1 MTKWIVLKVV
11 LLTSLI
17 EYYFIN
23 ELYYCVSWAIQS
35 LFFMIAALIVLIALI
50 MISFKYVKSA
60 FLISCLG
67 GMFIVSFCSYKL
79 TILNYLKN
87 ESDKLIRFASNEK
100 IASGKYPS
108 KLKYKIDNR
117 IIYTKIDDNNF
128 NIFYYVTDD
137 NSGHFFNPKEG
148 WGYMDD

>member
-1 MTKWIVLKVV
+1 MTKWIVLIVV
-11 LLTSLI
+11 LFTSLV

-23 ELYYCVSWAIQS
+23 ELYYCVNWAIQS
-35 LFFMIAALIVLIALI
+35 LFFIIAAMIVLIAFI

-60 FLISCLG
+60 FLISCLSG
-67 GMFIVSFCSYKL
+67 IFIVSFCVYKL
-79 TILNYLKN
+79 TILTYLKN
-87 ESDKLIRFASNEK
+87 ESDKLIRFANNEK

-108 KLKYKIDNR
+108 KLKHIIDDR

-128 NIFYYVTDD
+128 NIFFYVTDD
-137 NSGHFFNPKEG
+137 NSGHFYNPKEG